1 MPLDTQVFSG
11 ELTNGVKYEVHEA
24 QGFSERAEL
33 AVKVEGEIAVVLVIE
48 RKRSKNIE
56 VRPSHARAFRI
67 KPSGVEE
74 EPSAPPNLD
83 DVTPPD
89 SQ

>member
-1 MPLDTQVFSG
+1 MPSDTEVFSG

-33 AVKVEGEIAVVLVIE
+33 AVKIQGEIAVVLVIE

-56 VRPSHARAFRI
+56 VRPAHARAFRI

-74 EPSAPPNLD
+74 EPQSAPNLD
-83 DVTPPD
+83 DVTTPD
-89 SQ
+89 SP